1 MESFTI
7 VDGVVAG
14 VILLSAILAYSRG
27 LVREVM
33 AIAGWVGAAVLAY
46 VFAGAAQPLVK
57 EIPVLNKM
65 IGENCELS
73 IIASFLAVFAVG
85 LILASLF
92 TPLFSSVVQR
102 SILGG
107 LDQALGFFFGAA
119 RGILLVAAAFVVYN
133 MAHQQIDMVD
143 KSRSAGI
150 FAGVT
155 GDVQGLVPSNLM
167 ATVTAQYEK
176 LTAVCKAPAEG
187 TAPATGTA
195 TGTTTG
201 G

>member
-1 MESFTI
+1 MDGFTL

-14 VILLSAILAYSRG
+14 VILLSSILAYSRG
-27 LVREVM
+27 VVREIM

-57 EIPVLNKM
+57 EIPYLNTM

-73 IIASFLAVFAVG
+73 IIAAFLAVFAVG

-102 SILGG
+102 SVLGG

-119 RGILLVAAAFVVYN
+119 RGILLVAAAFVVYG
-133 MAHQQIDMVD
+133 MAQQQIDTVD
-143 KSRSAGI
+143 KSRSAQV
-150 FAGVT
+150 FSGVT
-155 GDVQGLVPSNLM
+155 GDVEGLMPTDLM
-167 ATVTAQYEK
+167 ATVQTQYDQ
-176 LTAVCKAPAEG
+176 LTATCKAPA
-187 TAPATGTA
+187 
-195 TGTTTG
+195 GTTTG

>member
-46 VFAGAAQPLVK
+46 VFAPAAQPLVK
-57 EIPVLNKM
+57 EIPVLSKV

-102 SILGG
+102 SVLGG
-107 LDQALGFFFGAA
+107 LDQALGFFFGAG
-119 RGILLVAAAFVVYN
+119 RGLLLVAAAFVVYN
-133 MAHQQIDMVD
+133 MSQQRIETVD
-143 KSRSAGI
+143 TSRSAQV

-155 GDVQGLVPSNLM
+155 GDVQGLIPTDMM
-167 ATVTAQYEK
+167 ATVTAQYDK
-176 LTAVCKAPAEG
+176 LTAVCAAPAPA
-187 TAPATGTA
+187 TAPAA
-195 TGTTTG
+195 GTTTG

>member
-1 MESFTI
+1 MENFTLI
-7 VDGVVAG
+7 DGVVAG
-14 VILLSAILAYSRG
+14 VILLSSILAYSRG
-27 LVREVM
+27 IVREIM
-33 AIAGWVGAAVLAY
+33 AIAGWAGAAVLAY
-46 VFAGAAQPLVK
+46 VFAASAQPLVK
-57 EIPVLNKM
+57 EIPVLSKM

-92 TPLFSSVVQR
+92 TPLFSSIVQR
-102 SILGG
+102 SVLGG

-143 KSRSAGI
+143 KSRSSKI
-150 FAGVT
+150 FMGVT
-155 GDVQGLVPSNLM
+155 GDVQGLIPNDLM
-167 ATVTAQYEK
+167 ATVTRQYDK
-176 LTAVCKAPAEG
+176 LTAVCAVPADG
-187 TAPATGTA
+187 TGTA

>member
-1 MESFTI
+1 MDSFTI

-27 LVREVM
+27 VVREIM
-33 AIAGWVGAAVLAY
+33 AIAGWVGAAVLA
-46 VFAGAAQPLVK
+46 VLFAGTAQPLVK
-57 EIPVLNKM
+57 EIPVLSGM

-73 IIASFLAVFAVG
+73 MIAAFLAVFAVG

-102 SILGG
+102 SVLGG

-119 RGILLVAAAFVVYN
+119 RGILLVAAAFVVYDMAGQN
-133 MAHQQIDMVD
+133 MDIVA
-143 KSRSAGI
+143 KSRSASV

-155 GDVQGLVPSNLM
+155 GDVQDLIPENLM
-167 ATVTAQYEK
+167 AQVTAQYDS
-176 LTAVCKAPAEG
+176 LTSVCAG
-187 TAPATGTA
+187 PATT
-195 TGTTTG
+195 TTPTTG

>member
-1 MESFTI
+1 MDSFTI

-27 LVREVM
+27 VVREIM

-73 IIASFLAVFAVG
+73 IIAAFLAVFAVG

-102 SILGG
+102 SVLGG

-119 RGILLVAAAFVVYN
+119 RGILLVAAAFVVYG
-133 MAHQQIDMVD
+133 MAQQEVEMVD
-143 KSRSAGI
+143 KSRSAQV

-155 GDVQGLVPSNLM
+155 GDVQGLVPTNLM
-167 ATVTAQYEK
+167 ATIQGQYEQ
-176 LTAVCKAPAEG
+176 LTGVCRGAG
-187 TAPATGTA
+187 GTTAPQ